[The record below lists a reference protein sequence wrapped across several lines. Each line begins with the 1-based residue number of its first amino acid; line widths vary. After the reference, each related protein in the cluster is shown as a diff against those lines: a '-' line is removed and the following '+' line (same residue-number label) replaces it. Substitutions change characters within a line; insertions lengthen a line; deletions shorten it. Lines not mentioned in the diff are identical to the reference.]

1 MFLLCAQFCDRSDVN
16 HSPKGTNVLSRTGA
30 VIAACAAAVGL
41 QFATAPISVAAPAVR
56 EYVALGDSW
65 SADVTLLEIDGSQA
79 SPFCAQSTG
88 NYPKQVAAALG
99 VQTFRD
105 ATCGSAKTTDMT
117 RPQPVPDP
125 SAPLAYNPPQF
136 DRLTPTTDL
145 VTIGIGGN
153 DAGLADVIKSC
164 VSPAGAH
171 CTDQWV
177 VGGVDTM
184 SALINE
190 TEQKVVGVL
199 DGIHARSPHARILF
213 VGYLAGIS
221 PGAGCVAQAMI
232 PDSDLMW
239 VGEKLVELNRMAQRA
254 AAAGGAE
261 FVDTYS
267 SSIGHDMCQA
277 PGVRWVE
284 GTIPMSSNPQGPAI
298 PFHPN
303 QLGADHQAAMVKAAL
318 GL

>member
-1 MFLLCAQFCDRSDVN
+1 M
-16 HSPKGTNVLSRTGA
+16 LSRTRD
-30 VIAACAAAVGL
+30 VIAVCAAVAGL
-41 QFATAPISVAAPAVR
+41 QCATAPTSVAAPAVR

-65 SADVTLLEIDGSQA
+65 SADVTVLHIDGSQV

-88 NYPKQVAAALG
+88 SYPKRVAAALR

-105 ATCGSAKTTDMT
+105 ATCGSAKTTDMAGA
-117 RPQPVPDP
+117 QPVPDP

-153 DAGLADVIKSC
+153 DAGLADVVKSC

-177 VGGVDTM
+177 VGGVDRM

-199 DGIHARSPHARILF
+199 NGIHTRSPHARILF

-221 PGAGCVAQAMI
+221 PGAGCVAEAMI
-232 PDSDLMW
+232 PNSDLMW
-239 VGEKLVELNRMAQRA
+239 VGEKLIELNSMAQRA
-254 AAAGGAE
+254 AATAGAE

-284 GTIPMSSNPQGPAI
+284 GTIPMSSNPPGPAI

-303 QLGADHQAAMVKAAL
+303 QLGADHQAAVVESAL